1 MGGSIRWLAAIL
13 FANLAAA
20 CSSPIDGPQM
30 AGGQPSRE
38 GGAPMLAEASAADPD
53 SGPREGGYSDASAS
67 PLVDGGG
74 AIGAGDAAPTPTGLD
89 DGAVVAIDSG
99 SAGDT
104 GGQIGSAAAASDG
117 GMNDAAPLEGGT
129 AMTFITR
136 KGLTFDDGGKRY
148 VFVGTNF
155 WPGMNLGVASVG
167 DPARLVRELDRL
179 KMLGITNVRLLASS
193 QGPDTEP
200 YRVMPALVTQPGTY
214 NEEVFRGLDR
224 LLDELA
230 KRGMRAV
237 MVLNNYWEWSGG
249 MAQYVSWANKSK
261 IPYRLAPGG
270 NYATFV
276 MYVDGFYG
284 CSACQTEYRANVA
297 AIVHRVNTLNGR
309 MYRDDPVIFSW
320 QLANEPRDYPP
331 NWIND
336 TAQYVKSID
345 PNHLVSVG
353 SEGTWAADFVTT
365 HQSPFVD
372 YTTCHIWVEN
382 WGKYDPNDASGTSL
396 ASATAFATGYLRAN
410 EMAARQLGKPLVLE
424 EFGLARDG
432 WSAGGK
438 FDPAATVTHRDAYY
452 QSLYEVVI
460 ASLGSGQGA
469 LAGDSFWA
477 WGGEARPPSRW
488 AGDPPH
494 ETSGWY
500 SVYDADR
507 STTALIASH
516 ASAVKAFAR

>member
-1 MGGSIRWLAAIL
+1 
-13 FANLAAA
+13 
-20 CSSPIDGPQM
+20 
-30 AGGQPSRE
+30 
-38 GGAPMLAEASAADPD
+38 
-53 SGPREGGYSDASAS
+53 
-67 PLVDGGG
+67 
-74 AIGAGDAAPTPTGLD
+74 
-89 DGAVVAIDSG
+89 
-99 SAGDT
+99 
-104 GGQIGSAAAASDG
+104 
-117 GMNDAAPLEGGT
+117 
-129 AMTFITR
+129 
-136 KGLTFDDGGKRY
+136 
-148 VFVGTNF
+148 
-155 WPGMNLGVASVG
+155 MNLGVASAG

-179 KMLGITNVRLLASS
+179 QALGITNVRVLASS

-200 YRVMPALVTQPGTY
+200 YRVVPALVTQPGAY

-249 MAQYVSWANKSK
+249 MAQYVSWAENSK

-276 MYVDGFYG
+276 MYVDRFYA
-284 CSACQTEYRANVA
+284 CPACQSEYRANVA

-345 PNHLVSVG
+345 QNHMVSVG
-353 SEGTWAADFVTT
+353 SEGTWGADFVTT
-365 HQSPFVD
+365 HQSPYVD

-382 WGKYDPNDASGTSL
+382 WGKYDPNDATGTSL
-396 ASATAFATGYLRAN
+396 TSATAFAVGYLKTN
-410 EMAARQLGKPLVLE
+410 ETAARQLGKPLVLE

-438 FDPAATVTHRDAYY
+438 FDPAATVTHRNAYY
-452 QSLYEVVI
+452 QSLYDVVT
-460 ASLGSGQGA
+460 ASLSAGQGA

-477 WGGEARPPSRW
+477 WGGEARPPSKW

-500 SVYDADR
+500 SVYDADT
-507 STTALIASH
+507 STTALISSH